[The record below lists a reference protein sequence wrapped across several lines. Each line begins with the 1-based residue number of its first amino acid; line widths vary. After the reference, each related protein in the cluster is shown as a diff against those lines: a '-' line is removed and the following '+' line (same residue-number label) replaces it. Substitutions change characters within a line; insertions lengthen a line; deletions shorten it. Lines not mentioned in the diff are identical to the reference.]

1 MYSVATEHLEYRRL
15 KPIWQKVEDCINGEE
30 VIKSKKDLYLPRPSG
45 MQLGTK
51 EGEEA
56 YQSYIARGHFPSYVS
71 KFLSA
76 LTGITKL
83 NPPKITLP
91 PSLEYLKENCDGEG
105 TPLDV
110 FFYQSV
116 TESLKSGRQLLFVD
130 VDTEFDRLKLVRY
143 NATDIINWGVVD
155 RVFNNKDVDFIVIRE
170 YINNSNDIFEHEYE
184 EQYRVLTQKKFFL
197 DELLPDEL
205 EAIDPYSLDDFVS
218 ILFDKSGNILEISTP
233 KLIGMSIDKM
243 PCVIIGS
250 TDLYI
255 NPDIIPLY
263 GISSCALQMYM
274 KDADLSNSMFL
285 TCNPTLCLTGIT
297 EHHGGFH
304 TLVGSNVAITSENP
318 DAKIYYTKTDA
329 SGLQEVR
336 LAINMYLSEA
346 QSMGSALLSDN
357 PKGVESEGALRIKAA
372 STTASLSTVA
382 QTCARGF
389 ERAIRYIAEWSNLD
403 SKTVEL
409 EVDTNY
415 LDNMMT
421 NDDITSLVKLY
432 INDVITHETALDRL
446 KNGNVLPEEFDI
458 NKEYDLIEKRKEQAL
473 KRIEEK
479 ELNTKMAKETM
490 LNNHIKQTDRSQ
502 DDAIV
507 DTKVNY

>member
-1 MYSVATEHLEYRRL
+1 
-15 KPIWQKVEDCINGEE
+15 
-30 VIKSKKDLYLPRPSG
+30 
-45 MQLGTK
+45 
-51 EGEEA
+51 
-56 YQSYIARGHFPSYVS
+56 
-71 KFLSA
+71 
-76 LTGITKL
+76 
-83 NPPKITLP
+83 
-91 PSLEYLKENCDGEG
+91 
-105 TPLDV
+105 
-110 FFYQSV
+110 
-116 TESLKSGRQLLFVD
+116 
-130 VDTEFDRLKLVRY
+130 
-143 NATDIINWGVVD
+143 
-155 RVFNNKDVDFIVIRE
+155 
-170 YINNSNDIFEHEYE
+170 
-184 EQYRVLTQKKFFL
+184 
-197 DELLPDEL
+197 
-205 EAIDPYSLDDFVS
+205 
-218 ILFDKSGNILEISTP
+218 
-233 KLIGMSIDKM
+233 
-243 PCVIIGS
+243 
-250 TDLYI
+250 
-255 NPDIIPLY
+255 
-263 GISSCALQMYM
+263 M

-285 TCNPTLCLTGIT
+285 TCNPMLCLVGVT
-297 EHHGGFH
+297 ERQDGFN
-304 TLVGSNVAITSENP
+304 TLVGSNVAISTEN
-318 DAKIYYTKTDA
+318 DKAQIYYTKTDA

-389 ERAIRYIAEWSNLD
+389 ERAIRYMAEWYKLD
-403 SKTVEL
+403 VNSVNI

-432 INDVITHETALDRL
+432 INDVITHETTLDRL
-446 KNGNVLPEEFDI
+446 KQGNVLPEEFDI
-458 NKEYDLIEKRKEQAL
+458 NKEYDLINKRKEEAL